1 MTDVTSSVVVPVYN
15 STRSVE
21 ELCHRLVQVFE
32 ETLHGAF
39 EIILV
44 DDASPN
50 PETWPMLDRIS
61 EGEARVHAF
70 QLMRNVGQHNA
81 LMTGI
86 AQTQGEFVITLD
98 DDLQHLP
105 EEVPKLVNMME
116 ESPELD
122 VVLGAYI
129 SKQHSWYRNL
139 GTKVLNLI
147 TNHVFAKK
155 SDLQLTSFRLM
166 RRPVVD
172 ALLETHYKKPRIG
185 LILLQI
191 TDRIGNVPVQ
201 HDERRDGR
209 SGYTLRG
216 LVSDLLDNVL
226 GTSALPLQLVS
237 HLGFGCSGL
246 SLLLGLYFFVIYLR
260 GDIAVSGWTSI
271 ILLLLF
277 FFGVLLLCFGIV
289 GEYLIRIMREVQGPP
304 RPMIRKMKL

>member
-1 MTDVTSSVVVPVYN
+1 MADVTYSVVVPVYN
-15 STRSVE
+15 STYSVE
-21 ELCHRLVQVFE
+21 ELCQRLVRVFE
-32 ETLHGAF
+32 ETLHVAF

-70 QLMRNVGQHNA
+70 QLMRNVGQHIA
-81 LMTGI
+81 LMTGF
-86 AQTQGEFVITLD
+86 AQTQGDFVITLD

-116 ESPELD
+116 KSPELD

-129 SKQHSWYRNL
+129 SKQPSWYRNL

-172 ALLETHYKKPRIG
+172 ALLETHYKRPRIG

-201 HDERRDGR
+201 HDERRDGS

-237 HLGFGCSGL
+237 YLGFSCSGL
-246 SLLLGLYFFVIYLR
+246 SLLLGLYFFVKYLI
-260 GDIAVSGWTSI
+260 GDIAVPGWTSI
-271 ILLLLF
+271 ILLLLL

-304 RPMIRKMKL
+304 RPMIRMKKL